1 MLNDTIRSRIGD
13 LTENMKRRSTLKI
26 KKSLFFAIQMD
37 ESTDVANLS
46 QLLIFVRYIHEKKIE

>member
-1 MLNDTIRSRIGD
+1 MLNDTIRSRTGD

>member
-1 MLNDTIRSRIGD
+1 MLNDTIRSRTGD

-26 KKSLFFAIQMD
+26 KKSPFFTIQMD
-37 ESTDVANLS
+37 ESTDVASLS